1 VLLRFWKQAA
11 KFTYAPRQRFRG
23 YLRQILTSALAE
35 WSARRGDK
43 PLARDDAHA
52 MLDSLPARE
61 DPITRIE
68 KAYDTEL
75 LELAM
80 QEMEGRV
87 KPHTWQ
93 AFRLLAI
100 EQLSGAEVAERLA
113 IDPNLADVARRN
125 VQKMIS
131 EAVQRLVGG
140 TS

>member
-1 VLLRFWKQAA
+1 
-11 KFTYAPRQRFRG
+11 
-23 YLRQILTSALAE
+23 
-35 WSARRGDK
+35 
-43 PLARDDAHA
+43 
-52 MLDSLPARE
+52 
-61 DPITRIE
+61 
-68 KAYDTEL
+68 
-75 LELAM
+75 M